1 MNLEAGKRSGRGLR
15 WEVVR
20 CPIVYWQE
28 EWRDMTADVLKK
40 FKYGKEVFKRRK
52 EIWIDFLL

>member
-20 CPIVYWQE
+20 FPIVYWQE

-40 FKYGKEVFKRRK
+40 FKYGKCLREGRK
-52 EIWIDFLL
+52 IWIDFLF

>member
-20 CPIVYWQE
+20 FPVVFWQE

-40 FKYGKEVFKRRK
+40 LKYGKCLREGRK
-52 EIWIDFLL
+52 SG